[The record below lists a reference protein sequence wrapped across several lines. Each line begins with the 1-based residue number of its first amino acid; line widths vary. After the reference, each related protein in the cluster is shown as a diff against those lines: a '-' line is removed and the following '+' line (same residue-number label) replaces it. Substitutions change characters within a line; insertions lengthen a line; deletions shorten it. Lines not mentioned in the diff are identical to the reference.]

1 MQWLFEFGLI
11 FDRWMLTLQLN
22 KRCKHS
28 GLFCVLRIMNSSVTL
43 AENDRGVLRQTLQK
57 GSVMDKRNMFI
68 VGGSS
73 GIGLEL
79 VKVLSDHQ
87 HEIYVGS
94 RTNATLGDF
103 SGVHHLALDLRE
115 ESMNL
120 EALPEIV
127 HGLVYCPGTLV
138 LKPFQRLTIDDF
150 LEDFN
155 VNLLGA
161 VKVIQGCLTR
171 LKKSQSGASIVLFS
185 TVAVKTGMAFHAS
198 VASAKAAVEGLT
210 RSLAAEFAPRIRV
223 NAIAPSLT
231 DTPLAQNLLSSDE
244 KRKASAER
252 HPLKRIGSPRDIA
265 QLAAHLLS
273 DSGAWITGQIM
284 HVDGGMSSLRVFR

>member
-1 MQWLFEFGLI
+1 
-11 FDRWMLTLQLN
+11 
-22 KRCKHS
+22 
-28 GLFCVLRIMNSSVTL
+28 
-43 AENDRGVLRQTLQK
+43 
-57 GSVMDKRNMFI
+57 MDKKNIFI

-79 VKVLSDHQ
+79 VKVLSDSYN
-87 HEIYVGS
+87 EIYVGS
-94 RTNATLGDF
+94 RTNNTLVDIP
-103 SGVHHLALDLRE
+103 GVHHLVLDVTADALD
-115 ESMNL
+115 L
-120 EALPEIV
+120 EALPEVV
-127 HGLVYCPGTLV
+127 HGLVYCPGTIV
-138 LKPFQRLTIDDF
+138 LKPFQRLTTDDF
-150 LEDFN
+150 LEDFS

-161 VKVIQGCLTR
+161 VKVIQGCLRR
-171 LKKSQSGASIVLFS
+171 LKKSPTGATIVLFS

-231 DTPLAQNLLSSDE
+231 DTPLAQNLLSSEE
-244 KRKASAER
+244 KRQASAER
-252 HPLKRIGSPRDIA
+252 HPLKRIGTTQDIA

-273 DSGAWITGQIM
+273 DTGAWITGQII